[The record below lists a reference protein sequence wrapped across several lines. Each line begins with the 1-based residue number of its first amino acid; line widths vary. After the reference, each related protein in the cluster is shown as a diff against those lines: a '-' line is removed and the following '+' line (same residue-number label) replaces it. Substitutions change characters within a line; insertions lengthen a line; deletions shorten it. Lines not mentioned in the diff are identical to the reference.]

1 MFLTTTLWWLWD
13 GLRLLRG
20 KVATSGERLVT
31 RDEFD
36 EDTAS
41 SAQLQPPTH
50 WRKYKTPAG
59 HDYYYDPATE
69 RIHYLSATGSNNY
82 AIDPML
88 NHAVAYNSLH
98 ELEIKLAPG
107 YAEGGEAGSDEEE
120 AELATEPDE
129 SAPLSPRSREA
140 GTEAARPKGFK
151 KSVQA
156 VVAGKRVRVAAGGDT
171 GDECPSR
178 SAGGPDEQT
187 L

>member
-1 MFLTTTLWWLWD
+1 MN
-13 GLRLLRG
+13 
-20 KVATSGERLVT
+20 VAYPSP
-31 RDEFD
+31 
-36 EDTAS
+36 S
-41 SAQLQPPTH
+41 PSPNPNPNPSPNPNQ
-50 WRKYKTPAG
+50 TPAG

-88 NHAVAYNSLH
+88 NHAVAYNSLR

-107 YAEGGEAGSDEEE
+107 YAEAGEAGSDEEE
-120 AELATEPDE
+120 AELAAEPDE

-140 GTEAARPKGFK
+140 GAEAARAKGFK

-156 VVAGKRVRVAAGGDT
+156 IVAGKRVRVAAGGDT
-171 GDECPSR
+171 GDEGPSR